1 MLLPSPVLMLCLTS
15 PACLLVSGKDEEKAL
30 KLGRSLQ
37 YTTVEDLAIK
47 VGPTSTHTGPRR
59 QHHDP
64 S

>member
-1 MLLPSPVLMLCLTS
+1 MLLPSPLLMLCLS

-47 VGPTSTHTGPRR
+47 VGGTN
-59 QHHDP
+59 QHADWP
-64 S
+64 